1 MQGIQR
7 VSGVVRLIGDQFVY
21 KLNSKKH
28 HQLTALLSNDDLKG
42 HEEERE
48 QLIKL
53 LISQKYENRKKVT
66 ETWDWSKD
74 QVGDDHWRIKFSW
87 PEERPMPIWD
97 SAGNKLSE
105 PVRLNGGA
113 KVKIA
118 FQQEAWGEDLVATG
132 RERGW
137 ASPRHGARFILRG
150 IQVIKES
157 SLTEEWDEDNIREMF
172 GVHPGGFINKN
183 APTAVEKP
191 KVVSIKK
198 QDIQGLGNPRRIEWP
213 KKFRS

>member
-74 QVGDDHWRIKFSW
+74 QV
-87 PEERPMPIWD
+87 
-97 SAGNKLSE
+97 
-105 PVRLNGGA
+105 
-113 KVKIA
+113 
-118 FQQEAWGEDLVATG
+118 
-132 RERGW
+132 
-137 ASPRHGARFILRG
+137 
-150 IQVIKES
+150 
-157 SLTEEWDEDNIREMF
+157 
-172 GVHPGGFINKN
+172 
-183 APTAVEKP
+183 
-191 KVVSIKK
+191 
-198 QDIQGLGNPRRIEWP
+198 
-213 KKFRS
+213 